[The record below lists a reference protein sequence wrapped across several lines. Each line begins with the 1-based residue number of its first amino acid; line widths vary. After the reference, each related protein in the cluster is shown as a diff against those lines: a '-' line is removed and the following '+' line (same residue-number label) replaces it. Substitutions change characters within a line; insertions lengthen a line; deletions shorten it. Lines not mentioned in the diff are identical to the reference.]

1 MLPRMT
7 LVLTTWSHDRD
18 QVIARREGV
27 GKGVPESRLAQLEAV
42 LSEIFPV
49 LKDIKAAREWE

>member
-1 MLPRMT
+1 MLPQTT
-7 LVLTTWSHDRD
+7 LILMTWSHDGDRI
-18 QVIARREGV
+18 IAHREGV

>member
-1 MLPRMT
+1 MLPQTT
-7 LVLTTWSHDRD
+7 LVLTTWSHDGD
-18 QVIARREGV
+18 WVIAHREGV
-27 GKGVPESRLAQLEAV
+27 GKGVPESQLAQLEAV